1 MVFIFCLFLGPWA
14 KLLECFFIHPSQV
27 LCEFKALST
36 NPFMGQDSKLFHVE
50 SASLG
55 EEVNFSNNS
64 ILAMSSRLKPSPE
77 PAEFGNASI
86 LHPFAI
92 VTRRRPITSAS
103 LMVVSQVCA
112 TTAAELL
119 RNQAPACLEDAIV
132 IFKWQRWPQARKNV
146 NQLFE
151 KQWQMDVVPHQ
162 SLHLGRC
169 HFWDHR

>member
-1 MVFIFCLFLGPWA
+1 
-14 KLLECFFIHPSQV
+14 
-27 LCEFKALST
+27 
-36 NPFMGQDSKLFHVE
+36 MGQDSKLFHFE

-132 IFKWQRWPQARKNV
+132 IFKFGDSCRWPQARKNV

-151 KQWQMDVVPHQ
+151 KQWQMDGVPHQ
-162 SLHLGRC
+162 SLHMC
-169 HFWDHR
+169 HFHFWDYR